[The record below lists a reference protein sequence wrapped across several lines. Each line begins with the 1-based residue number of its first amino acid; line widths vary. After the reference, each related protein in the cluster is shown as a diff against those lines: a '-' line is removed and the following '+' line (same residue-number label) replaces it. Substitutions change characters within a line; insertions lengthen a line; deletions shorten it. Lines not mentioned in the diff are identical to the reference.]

1 MKAKFKE
8 SAVKQL
14 KIQDVTYDTII
25 NLEKY
30 GYDKTSAIFH

>member
-14 KIQDVTYDTII
+14 KIQDVTYEYY
-25 NLEKY
+25 NLE
-30 GYDKTSAIFH
+30 ILREIRL

>member
-14 KIQDVTYDTII
+14 KIQDVTYEYY
-25 NLEKY
+25 NLESLSRN
-30 GYDKTSAIFH
+30 TVMI